1 MGTMDVTVAHIFAHY
16 MPTLFHARTD
26 TYITS
31 VYNIL
36 ESLEDF
42 FELHAIRL
50 KEPIQDYF
58 NYLINPLS
66 EEGILKIVVDPDR
79 ATRGK
84 IQEVLSGNQ
93 DMTEGCRHE
102 LNYAYVIVDVD
113 HFEAFTEI
121 CRLAIKNEVDTN
133 TKH

>member
-1 MGTMDVTVAHIFAHY
+1 MDVTVAHIFAHY

-84 IQEVLSGNQ
+84 IQEVLSGNI
-93 DMTEGCRHE
+93 
-102 LNYAYVIVDVD
+102 L
-113 HFEAFTEI
+113 FENLYTGYEAKWERESEYNRDIIMGLVMYSYFY
-121 CRLAIKNEVDTN
+121 KNVLSSQRPFQ
-133 TKH
+133 